1 MTTLE
6 ERVAL
11 MPRLVPFRLALISV
25 VACLFL
31 FSAATALAGGPAVS
45 LRVVG
50 AHGKVLSERGVRASA
65 TWLKT
70 SRKATCLGA
79 GTGGSGKSVKVKGG
93 TALGALARASKR
105 DRALRPLVTTD
116 HFRPEFGLGLCGV
129 ARSRS
134 NSRLSWYLK
143 VNHVDPQLG
152 GEQARVKAGDEV
164 LWALVPYPYPEEL
177 MLRTPGTV
185 KVGKPFAVTVTG
197 YDDAGKRHLIKGA
210 TVTGASEPT
219 GANGKTTI
227 TVNAVRPL
235 VLRARRGA
243 DIPSRP
249 ASVCV
254 RGTGVTACS

>member
-1 MTTLE
+1 MTWFRMPLFCWAIYATSVIQVLATPVLAITLLLLCL
-6 ERVAL
+6 ERVL
-11 MPRLVPFRLALISV
+11 
-25 VACLFL
+25 
-31 FSAATALAGGPAVS
+31 G
-45 LRVVG
+45 VG
-50 AHGKVLSERGVRASA
+50 I
-65 TWLKT
+65 
-70 SRKATCLGA
+70 
-79 GTGGSGKSVKVKGG
+79 
-93 TALGALARASKR
+93 
-105 DRALRPLVTTD
+105 
-116 HFRPEFGLGLCGV
+116 F
-129 ARSRS
+129 
-134 NSRLSWYLK
+134 
-143 VNHVDPQLG
+143 DPQLG

-235 VLRARRGA
+235 ILRARRGA